1 MQAVNNSDYA
11 IAQFAF
17 LQRLLLV
24 HGRWNYRRTS
34 KLVCHIFYKNVLQA
48 MLTFWYASLN
58 QMSGTKNVVEYAAST
73 VFAAPSCAG
82 RARRARDFERQFA
95 LGRRPRVSA
104 DGSTSERPSA
114 RGDARSS
121 YAAPRR
127 DAAPPAQVFY
137 TAWPVILL
145 GTFDQ
150 DVSAETALA
159 NPALYRAGPRDEFFT
174 RPIFASW
181 VFQAICEAFL
191 AIYVPALALN
201 ASLRSGNADGGEWG
215 LWEMGATA
223 FTARGGAPA
232 RGATR
237 PRYRFTRL
245 DALWYFLS
253 IGLWFA
259 VATVYGLVSPGAYG
273 GYPEWEWYY
282 VFPRLLSQPMY
293 WLSAALAIIIV
304 FARDFGWKAYVHMR
318 APSRPARQNAAGSGR
333 PDRRRLSV
341 DVDGAPSGDA
351 SAALAERAR
360 RAKIRAPRRRLY
372 HVHAEIQKF
381 GAPAGAGE
389 QVHATA
395 LRRAPASTR
404 RSRASESDYRDS
416 RPSVRK
422 EDSRHDH
429 ELGFAFSTDTKSHAA
444 EILHAKSQTAFPQR
458 AAGAGGTKIVDAT
471 STCGP
476 VTPTRAVCRTDTATK
491 VDIPEDITEERPSSP

>member
-1 MQAVNNSDYA
+1 MIQGAHVGVGISGQEGMQAVNNSDYA

-73 VFAAPSCAG
+73 VFAPLRWTSA
-82 RARRARDFERQFA
+82 RATSKGAA

-104 DGSTSERPSA
+104 DGSTSERPR
-114 RGDARSS
+114 RGDARSGA
-121 YAAPRR
+121 AAPATR
-127 DAAPPAQVFY
+127 AAPPAQVFY

-215 LWEMGATA
+215 SGRWARRRS
-223 FTARGGAPA
+223 RGGAA

-259 VATVYGLVSPGAYG
+259 VATVYGL
-273 GYPEWEWYY
+273 
-282 VFPRLLSQPMY
+282 R
-293 WLSAALAIIIV
+293 AA
-304 FARDFGWKAYVHMR
+304 
-318 APSRPARQNAAGSGR
+318 
-333 PDRRRLSV
+333 
-341 DVDGAPSGDA
+341 GDA
-351 SAALAERAR
+351 SAAAAR
-360 RAKIRAPRRRLY
+360 RAPRAADARGDAAPRR
-372 HVHAEIQKF
+372 
-381 GAPAGAGE
+381 
-389 QVHATA
+389 
-395 LRRAPASTR
+395 
-404 RSRASESDYRDS
+404 SESDYRDS

-444 EILHAKSQTAFPQR
+444 EILHEVADRVPQR
-458 AAGAGGTKIVDAT
+458 AAGRGTKIVDAT

-491 VDIPEDITEERPSSP
+491 VDIPGDITEERPSSP